1 MDVFKLWEDVG
12 VSRGVLLQVLWNK
25 HSNSAQKVLRY
36 NLKKEFCFY
45 VVTLLTCHRPSCQ
58 QKHRVRPYV
67 VCYCFSLLS
76 FLSPACLGGTYHG
89 FLPLAHSPGQI
100 YHLPLINLV
109 YWSLFKAVT
118 QGFSSLDR

>member
-12 VSRGVLLQVLWNK
+12 VSRGGLLQVLWNK
-25 HSNSAQKVLRY
+25 HSSSTQKVLRY
-36 NLKKEFCFY
+36 NLKKEFRFCG
-45 VVTLLTCHRPSCQ
+45 
-58 QKHRVRPYV
+58 
-67 VCYCFSLLS
+67 CFSLLS

-89 FLPLAHSPGQI
+89 LLPLAHSPGQI
-100 YHLPLINLV
+100 NQLPLINLV